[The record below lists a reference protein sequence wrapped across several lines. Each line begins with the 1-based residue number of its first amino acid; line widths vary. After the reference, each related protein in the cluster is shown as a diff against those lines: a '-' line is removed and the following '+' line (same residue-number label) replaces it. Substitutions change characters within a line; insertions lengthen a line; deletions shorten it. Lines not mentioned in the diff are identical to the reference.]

1 MKESNIGSIIS
12 QTDPLLVIINDKIND
27 DLVKLLK
34 SSHAFVLC
42 KTDKKIFAY
51 PQLVQFAQYRIDGQE
66 YSLIR
71 RVSCFSFNLITF

>member
-12 QTDPLLVIINDKIND
+12 QTDPLLVVINDKIND

-42 KTDKKIFAY
+42 KTDKKILTY
-51 PQLVQFAQYRIDGQE
+51 PQLVEFSQYSIEGED

-71 RVSCFSFNLITF
+71 RVSYYFN